1 MNTTENKNE
10 AFGQWMTE
18 QLRRYGMN
26 QLWVAN
32 QIGMG
37 MPTLQKVLGSRM
49 CM

>member
-1 MNTTENKNE
+1 MDTTKNE
-10 AFGQWMTE
+10 TDSFGEWLKE

-32 QIGMG
+32 QLGMG
-37 MPTLQKVLGSRM
+37 MPTLQKVLGNRM